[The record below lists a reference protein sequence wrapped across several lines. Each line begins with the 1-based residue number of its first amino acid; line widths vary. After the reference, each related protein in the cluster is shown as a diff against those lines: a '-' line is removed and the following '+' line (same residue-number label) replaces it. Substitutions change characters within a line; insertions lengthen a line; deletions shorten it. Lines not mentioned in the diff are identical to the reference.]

1 MHIEPM
7 ANVGSRVRTLRT
19 EKDMSLFD
27 LAQRAKLSKG
37 LLSKLENDES
47 PNPSLETL
55 YKIAEALDTSVAEIL
70 ESEQVQLK
78 RFLPS
83 AQPAWLDQLVRFLKA
98 EKKKPN
104 EDILSAIYL
113 LKHRKAVKKTD
124 LEQAKFLYQSIENS
138 FANLK

>member
-1 MHIEPM
+1 M

-19 EKDMSLFD
+19 EKNMSLFD

-55 YKIAEALDTSVAEIL
+55 YKIAEALGTSIAEII
-70 ESEQVQLK
+70 ETEQVQLK
-78 RFLPS
+78 RFLPKD
-83 AQPAWLDQLVRFLKA
+83 QPPWLNGLVQFLKQH
-98 EKKKPN
+98 KKTPD
-104 EDILSAIYL
+104 EDILNAMYVL
-113 LKHRKAVKKTD
+113 RHRKASKKAD